1 MPIRTFGLNSR
12 EFYETCCRRAFSE
25 LPRDPNFPKEPDYV
39 QVSAETEDEAQDA
52 VKAWLF
58 QVEAGRIGDRR

>member
-12 EFYETCCRRAFSE
+12 EFYETCCRRAYSE
-25 LPRDPNFPKEPDYV
+25 LPRDPTFPRDPDYV

-52 VKAWLF
+52 VRAWLGHISRST
-58 QVEAGRIGDRR
+58 ERE